1 LIAPWAR
8 FWSKLLPLTR
18 RFPRAVR
25 FLAALTALIVFA
37 LPIGGAAVAQNA
49 IATSVAK
56 PVSLP
61 DMALGQPAASV
72 TIVEYSSLTC
82 PHCAAFAENVFP
94 MLQSK
99 YIDTGKVRFVSREFP
114 LDIKA
119 AAASMLA
126 RCVGNGDAIR
136 YFDAV
141 GQLFKQQE
149 PLVSRTVDTLNAI
162 GDRFGMNEAAVEACV
177 KDQALL
183 DKITADQKFAV
194 EELKVDA
201 TPTFFINGEML
212 KGAMS
217 FEELDNKLS
226 ALLKHCLAVLA
237 FALGFLRRRNEGEPD
252 PVLLDPDHPAIMN
265 RAIAC
270 HHQAEAGGNEGRVFD
285 VDSRALG
292 RNVAHR
298 AAHDGTA

>member
-1 LIAPWAR
+1 
-8 FWSKLLPLTR
+8 LPLTR
-18 RFPRAVR
+18 RFLRAI
-25 FLAALTALIVFA
+25 LGLTALYTLIAIA
-37 LPIGGAAVAQNA
+37 LPIAGAALAQNA
-49 IATSVAK
+49 IATSVVK

-61 DMALGQPAASV
+61 DMALGQPAASI

-126 RCVGNGDAIR
+126 RCVGNGDAVR

-141 GQLFKQQE
+141 GLLFKQQE

-162 GDRFGMNEAAVEACV
+162 GDHFGMNATAVEACV
-177 KDQALL
+177 KNQALL

-226 ALLKHCLAVLA
+226 ALLKH
-237 FALGFLRRRNEGEPD
+237 
-252 PVLLDPDHPAIMN
+252 
-265 RAIAC
+265 
-270 HHQAEAGGNEGRVFD
+270 
-285 VDSRALG
+285 
-292 RNVAHR
+292 
-298 AAHDGTA
+298 